1 MKVSHIKSLLPL
13 MGLIITTT
21 GTMAADDS
29 DVVLRTNH
37 FVITEQDFDRYLT
50 ERNVPESQRERVL
63 SREGAVRNI
72 FENIYTIKAFAQKG
86 IRNSDINIDEVQWLV
101 EHYRERQLMQRQL
114 ALEVDEALANTDWE
128 GLAREEYTA
137 KRGDFTV
144 PEQIDVSHILV
155 STQERSREEA
165 QQRAEEVLSRIKA
178 GEDFAE
184 LAAEYSDD
192 RGNSEKGG
200 NLGYFA
206 RGQMVKPFEEAAFSL
221 AEEGDISDLVE
232 TDFGY
237 HIIRFVDREPERERS
252 FDQVKDQLIAS
263 IRERRR
269 EQVRND
275 IIAEM
280 RNGAED
286 LGLEVDVEK
295 LQEIEAR
302 YEPQDGGVESNV
314 SSQLGQ

>member
-1 MKVSHIKSLLPL
+1 MKVSYLKSLLPL

-29 DVVLRTNH
+29 DVVLRTNQ

-50 ERNVPESQRERVL
+50 ERNVPESQRGLVL

-72 FENIYTIKAFAQKG
+72 FENIYTIKAFAEKG
-86 IRNSDINIDEVQWLV
+86 IRNPDINIDEIQWLV

-128 GLAREEYTA
+128 GLAREEFTA
-137 KRGDFTV
+137 KREDFVV
-144 PEQIDVSHILV
+144 PEQIDVSHILI
-155 STQERSREEA
+155 STQERSKEEA
-165 QQRAEEVLSRIKA
+165 EQRGKEVLARIKA
-178 GEDFAE
+178 GEDFTE

-192 RGNSEKGG
+192 QGNSESGG

-206 RGQMVKPFEEAAFSL
+206 RGQMVKPFEDAAFL
-221 AEEGDISDLVE
+221 LEEEGDISDLVE

-237 HIIRFVDREPERERS
+237 HIIRFVDREPEQQRS
-252 FDQVKDQLIAS
+252 FEQVKDQLIAS
-263 IRERRR
+263 VQERRR
-269 EQVRND
+269 EQVRSN
-275 IIAEM
+275 IIAEV

-295 LQEIEAR
+295 LEAIEAQ
-302 YEPQDGGVESNV
+302 YAPAEDAESPV
-314 SSQLGQ
+314 MQ